1 MRNILIFVILA
12 LPFGNPALAEGT
24 DSQKTHFE
32 SANNYTVK
40 IRSRVEYPFLK
51 DERGSF
57 SGAGFLINKALGWV
71 ATNAHVSAS
80 NPSIV
85 EVAFKGEKFS
95 EAKLVY
101 VDHLLDLA
109 VLKISTYSSQK
120 KL

>member
-57 SGAGFLINKALGWV
+57 LGAGFLINKALGWV

-80 NPSIV
+80 NPSVV

-109 VLKISTYSSQK
+109 V
-120 KL
+120 